1 MGTDRCAYCS
11 KLRSVDP
18 VPKVIFALMTMPICL
33 ASNHVLV
40 GVVTCVVLSLCNLCL
55 GGQKPRALMGYL
67 KVPAAFLLVGC
78 LTIVLRPVGEQEAIW
93 SVVLLGR
100 FRWGITQEYLYQGL
114 LVMSKAMGSISSM
127 YFLSMNTPMTD
138 LTMGLERM
146 RVPKLLV
153 ELMELI
159 YRFIFILSE
168 EAKSIRIAQESRLG
182 YYGVKGSMR
191 ALGELAST
199 LFHRALKRGERVY
212 VALESRGYTGTLTTL
227 PDHYQRGTWLY
238 GLGVVVCGM
247 QVVLVLINGRGIL

>member
-1 MGTDRCAYCS
+1 MGTDRCAYRS
-11 KLRSVDP
+11 RLRNVDP
-18 VPKVIFALMTMPICL
+18 VPKVVFALMTMPICL
-33 ASNHVLV
+33 ASSQVLV
-40 GVVTCVVLSLCNLCL
+40 GVVSFVVLSLCNLWM
-55 GGQKPRALMGYL
+55 GGQKARDLLGYL
-67 KVPAAFLLVGC
+67 KVPVSFLLVGC
-78 LTIVLRPVGEQEAIW
+78 LTIVLRPVGEQEALW
-93 SVVLLGR
+93 SVLLLGR

-114 LVMSKAMGSISSM
+114 LVMTKAVGSISAM

-153 ELMELI
+153 ELMELV
-159 YRFIFILSE
+159 YRFIFILAE

-182 YYGVKGSMR
+182 YYGLKGSVR

-227 PDHYQRGTWLY
+227 PDQYRSGTWLY
-238 GLGVVVCGM
+238 GLGVAVWGI
-247 QVVLVLINGRGIL
+247 QVLVWICGRWMA